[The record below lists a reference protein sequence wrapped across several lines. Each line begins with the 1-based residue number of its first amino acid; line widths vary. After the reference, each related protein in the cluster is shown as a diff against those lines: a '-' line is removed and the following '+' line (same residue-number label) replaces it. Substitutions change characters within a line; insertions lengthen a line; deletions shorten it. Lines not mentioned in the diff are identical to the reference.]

1 LIAIS
6 AFETIAED
14 LAQVEQKMRQSMVTP
29 NKALSDVLACLL
41 SSGGKRLRPALAL
54 LASRLGQAETGKALS
69 LAGAV
74 ELLHTATLVHDD
86 LIDNSLLRRG
96 RVTLNAQWSSGATV
110 LAGDLIFAQ
119 SASMAAETQNV
130 RVIAIF
136 AQTLVTI
143 CQGELSQLFSV
154 PWRQQTKEDYYRRI
168 YAKTASLF
176 AAATEMGGILAGLP
190 EIQVQALREYGRTLG
205 MAFQIIDDVLDFVGD
220 EGKIGK
226 PVGGDLR
233 QGIVTL
239 PAMIYLCQAPQDEGV
254 VDVLDRRGNQDGA
267 LTELVA
273 RIVESG
279 AIQASY
285 AEAEEFVR
293 QGKDALL
300 SLPAHPAR
308 AAMLEMADYVTAR
321 RT

>member
-1 LIAIS
+1 MIAIS
-6 AFETIAED
+6 VFETIAED
-14 LAQVEQKMRQSMVTP
+14 LTQVEQKMRQSMVTP
-29 NKALSDVLACLL
+29 NQALSDVLACLL

-54 LASRLGQAETGKALS
+54 LASRLGQAETSKALS

-190 EIQVQALREYGRTLG
+190 EIQLQALREYGRTLG

-220 EGKIGK
+220 EGTIGK

-239 PAMIYLCQAPQDEGV
+239 PTLIYLRQTPQDEGV
-254 VDVLDRRGNQDGA
+254 VDVLDRRGSQDGA
-267 LTELVA
+267 VTGLVA

-300 SLPAHPAR
+300 SLPGHPAR
-308 AAMLEMADYVTAR
+308 AAMLELADYVTVR